1 MELTSDRQIELTYWA
16 TKSKYIVNLYVG
28 YEEVTDES
36 EKRTLDLTEIYFDKN
51 LMKGDGGFKSMKD
64 IVKNAMA
71 EYEKDADRA
80 DDYNDDDKIRPL

>member
-51 LMKGDGGFKSMKD
+51 LMNENGSFKSMED
-64 IVKNAMA
+64 IAKNAQA
-71 EYEKDADRA
+71 EYEKDADRT
-80 DDYNDDDKIRPL
+80 DDDKTTDKIRPL